1 MEVVPHTGSRGAQVR
16 QAQAATWGD
25 LLVAAAASLG
35 CLPGAASWVRAP
47 SKLSLFYLTE
57 RVSVLQLQTRRF
69 ERSLASCLPLS
80 KI

>member
-35 CLPGAASWVRAP
+35 CLPGAASWVGGREP
-47 SKLSLFYLTE
+47 GLSAWRCLLGQGPQQALT
-57 RVSVLQLQTRRF
+57 F
-69 ERSLASCLPLS
+69 LPD
-80 KI
+80 

>member
-35 CLPGAASWVRAP
+35 CLPGAASWVGAP
-47 SKLSLFYLTE
+47 SKLALT
-57 RVSVLQLQTRRF
+57 F
-69 ERSLASCLPLS
+69 LPD
-80 KI
+80 